1 MSRVLRACPSGLA
14 NHHAG
19 SVRFPNKE
27 PLKSCLTLF
36 LFYLLTSPAATMN
49 RKKYPSK
56 AKPTHPSTTTRK
68 GKGKAATAPPPEG
81 RGSRGENAVAG
92 PSGSP
97 VTEEIDDGEI
107 EVRDEQ
113 WDVYFHAFLLH
124 YTRHSECYW
133 YRDSWWFP
141 ETGRN
146 EKTLHMFVAA
156 RWAPIDNLKYYN
168 LHLPNGKIME
178 NVML

>member
-1 MSRVLRACPSGLA
+1 
-14 NHHAG
+14 
-19 SVRFPNKE
+19 
-27 PLKSCLTLF
+27 
-36 LFYLLTSPAATMN
+36 MN

-68 GKGKAATAPPPEG
+68 GKEKASTAPPPAG
-81 RGSRGENAVAG
+81 RGSRGKNAVAG
-92 PSGSP
+92 PSGGP
-97 VTEEIDDGEI
+97 VTREEIDDGEI
-107 EVRDEQ
+107 EVLDER

-178 NVML
+178 NVMFRYVGPTTPKDSWLHDYIGYNLNLVTIDMRVLDP